1 MIWSIVQVF
10 GKQTLVAST
19 VFVLA
24 FYLTPTDFGIVGMAL
39 AWIAFIQTFAEIG
52 FGAAIIQRQDLVS
65 PERYFSTLFFVNL
78 ALGVSLTLLG
88 LGFSWLCALFF
99 GTPAVQ
105 PVMAALSVT
114 FLINALTIT
123 QVTIAQKEL
132 RFRDLA
138 RRDII
143 AALLGGGMG
152 IMAARA
158 GWGAWSLVAQSL
170 SQSAVAALLLWR
182 MTPWVPRPSEYSQAH
197 LRELWPYSSQIF
209 AFNIFKYFAQN
220 TDKLIIGAMM
230 GAGALGIYTFATRL
244 VFTPVNTLLGAVGVY
259 LFPKYS
265 LMQNDLQAIRT
276 SYLLLMKGVNAVVA
290 PFLAL
295 CAVLS
300 EPLVEALWG
309 QKWLPAV
316 SVIRVLCV
324 LALIQTQIVAIGQL
338 LKALNRP
345 AWLLRWSVFITI
357 AIALLVGLGTLYGL
371 EGASAGLVGAYVLGL
386 PVVTWMLLT
395 LLRLRLVELAATV
408 AWPLTCG
415 SLIGGLVYITPPIRL
430 FNSAAD
436 VVVTAM
442 AALTLYTAMLLLVEH
457 RTLLALARR
466 IGLPR
471 SVNS

>member
-1 MIWSIVQVF
+1 MIWSVVQVF
-10 GKQTLVAST
+10 GKQTLIGLT

-24 FYLTPTDFGIVGMAL
+24 FYLTPTDFGVVGMAL
-39 AWIAFIQTFAEIG
+39 AWIVFIQTFAEIG

-78 ALGVSLTLLG
+78 ALGVALTVVG
-88 LGFSWLCALFF
+88 FAFSWLCALFF

-123 QVTIAQKEL
+123 QVTLAQKEL

-143 AALLGGGMG
+143 AALTSGVVG
-152 IMAARA
+152 ILAARE

-170 SQSAVAALLLWR
+170 SQSAVAALLLWK
-182 MTPWVPRPSEYSQAH
+182 MTPWVPRLSEYSQEH

-220 TDKLIIGAMM
+220 TDKLIIGAIM
-230 GAGALGIYTFATRL
+230 GAGPLGIYTFATRL

-265 LMQNDLQAIRT
+265 LMQNDLQAVRT
-276 SYLLLMKGVNAVVA
+276 SYLLLMKGVNVVVA

-300 EPLVEALWG
+300 GPFVETIWG

-316 SVIRVLCV
+316 SVIQVLCV

-345 AWLLRWSVFITI
+345 TWLLRWSVFITI
-357 AIALLVGLGTLYGL
+357 AIALLVTFGTIYGL
-371 EGASAGLVGAYVLGL
+371 EGVSAGLVAAYMIGL

-395 LLRLRLVELAATV
+395 LLRLKLVQLVSTI
-408 AWPLTCG
+408 AWPLVCG
-415 SLIGGLVYITPPIRL
+415 TLVGGLVYITLPIRL
-430 FNSAAD
+430 LSPAAD
-436 VVVTAM
+436 LVLKAT
-442 AALTLYTAMLLLVEH
+442 AALVLYAAVIVVAER
-457 RTLLALARR
+457 RTLLVLARSFR
-466 IGLPR
+466 VQRGVI
-471 SVNS
+471 S